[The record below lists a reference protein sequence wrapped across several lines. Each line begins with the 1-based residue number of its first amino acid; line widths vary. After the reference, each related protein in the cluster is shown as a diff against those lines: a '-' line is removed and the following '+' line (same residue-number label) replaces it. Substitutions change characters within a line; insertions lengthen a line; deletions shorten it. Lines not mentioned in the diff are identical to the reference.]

1 MTDDYKKISFQQV
14 TKHYEGHTALD
25 QVSFSISKG
34 SIFGLLGPNGAGKT
48 TLLRILTRILLP
60 DTGRVLFEGTALS
73 DEQVRRIGY
82 LPEERGLYPKMK
94 ADEHLVFLA
103 SLKGMS
109 SKQIKES
116 IGYWSEKLEL
126 EGLLDRKVE
135 ALSKGQQ
142 QKVQLIA
149 ALVHH
154 PDFIIL
160 DEPFSGFDPVN
171 AELLKEIILELKGQG
186 KTLLIS
192 THRMENAE
200 ELCDEV
206 VMLNKGQVVLAGML
220 ETLLNDPSNAL
231 FQVKTNAP
239 IAANPAYQILEESG
253 NQYLIEVPVSEK
265 PNEVL
270 LSLTQQAQ
278 VLYFA
283 PKRKSLKE
291 VFLQQVREN

>member
-1 MTDDYKKISFQQV
+1 MEKLIEFQQV
-14 TKHYEGHTALD
+14 TKQYEGHVALRE
-25 QVSFSISKG
+25 VAFTLPKG

-60 DTGRVLFEGTALS
+60 DTGRVVFDGEELT
-73 DEQVRRIGY
+73 DNHVRKIGY

-94 ADEHLVFLA
+94 ADEHLAFLA
-103 SLKGMS
+103 ALKGLS

-116 IGYWSEKLEL
+116 TSFWVKKLEI
-126 EGLLDRKVE
+126 EGLMERKID

-142 QKVQLIA
+142 QKIQLMA
-149 ALVHH
+149 ALLHD

-171 AELLKEIILELKGQG
+171 AELLKDILLDLKAQG

-206 VMLNKGQVVLAGML
+206 VMLHKGRVVLEGSLDSVLSQQGGRSFQVITESPLSANADFEVVKVEKNQSWIRTKEVM
-220 ETLLNDPSNAL
+220 ERNAL
-231 FQVKTNAP
+231 LQSLMQQTQVISFLP
-239 IAANPAYQILEESG
+239 Q
-253 NQYLIEVPVSEK
+253 
-265 PNEVL
+265 
-270 LSLTQQAQ
+270 
-278 VLYFA
+278 
-283 PKRKSLKE
+283 KRMLKE
-291 VFLQQVREN
+291 VFLENARQED